1 MTKPDASVYRDAVIA
16 FLTTTDAVKLSAVEA
31 VLTGA
36 GLTPRVF
43 DRAMSG
49 LYARA
54 VPLRLMLEESEVP
67 TARMAMRAAGFAE
80 AGDGDWDLR
89 RSAS

>member
-1 MTKPDASVYRDAVIA
+1 MIA
-16 FLTTTDAVKLSAVEA
+16 FLTTTDAVKLSAIEA

-36 GLTPRVF
+36 GLSPRVF

-54 VPLRLMLEESEVP
+54 VPLRLMLEEDEIP
-67 TARMAMRAAGFAE
+67 AARMAMRAAGFAE
-80 AGDGDWDLR
+80 AGDGEWDLR
-89 RSAS
+89 KAAS